1 MKQVQSEYSVT
12 VFSRPYAGC
21 GERTE
26 IIVHC
31 GSLNYAASLIRAL
44 GCKTVEQ
51 EEGEL
56 HRVLTNLMVRL
67 KGRFRKTKIMFIY
80 EQLSMVEEKGKWPTV
95 SVRKESLI
103 IWICGRLKVSSVV
116 KFLFRD

>member
-1 MKQVQSEYSVT
+1 M
-12 VFSRPYAGC
+12 FARPDAGC

-31 GSLNYAASLIRAL
+31 GSLNYAQSLIRAL

-51 EEGEL
+51 EVGEL
-56 HRVLTNLMVRL
+56 HRVLANLMVRL

-95 SVRKESLI
+95 SIRKESLI

>member
-1 MKQVQSEYSVT
+1 
-12 VFSRPYAGC
+12 
-21 GERTE
+21 
-26 IIVHC
+26 
-31 GSLNYAASLIRAL
+31 
-44 GCKTVEQ
+44 
-51 EEGEL
+51 
-56 HRVLTNLMVRL
+56 
-67 KGRFRKTKIMFIY
+67 MFIY